1 MRKFVLYYNDFGN
14 MSEKELKKIHEFSLI
29 DCDVRIQ
36 TLAENKDGQAVS
48 HLICVPSVFLKGIDK
63 LECTLKYPLN
73 EKHTFQIAIDKVDF
87 GKMYLLDADALLLA
101 IANEYKMLWNEHKD
115 LFWGHSWEDLW
126 IEELI
131 LKGNTLELH
140 VGS

>member
-1 MRKFVLYYNDFGN
+1 MRKFVFYYNDFGN

-73 EKHTFQIAIDKVDF
+73 GFWKDV
-87 GKMYLLDADALLLA
+87 LA
-101 IANEYKMLWNEHKD
+101 
-115 LFWGHSWEDLW
+115 
-126 IEELI
+126 
-131 LKGNTLELH
+131 
-140 VGS
+140 